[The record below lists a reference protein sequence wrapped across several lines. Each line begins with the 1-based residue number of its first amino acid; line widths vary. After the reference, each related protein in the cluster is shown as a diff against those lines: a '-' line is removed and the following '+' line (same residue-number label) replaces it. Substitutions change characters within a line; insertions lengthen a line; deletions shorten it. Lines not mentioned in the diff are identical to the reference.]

1 MGADRHT
8 RRPGCA
14 DRSRHRVAIA
24 GVSAARHVHRGQER
38 NQGEFRLECRFRRGL
53 ADVGVQVNLQKERFL
68 PRREDVWRKKEKGT
82 T

>member
-1 MGADRHT
+1 MCADRHT
-8 RRPGCA
+8 GRAGGA
-14 DRSRHRVAIA
+14 DRSRHRVAIT
-24 GVSAARHVHRGQER
+24 GVPAARDVHRCQER
-38 NQGEFRLECRFRRGL
+38 NEGELRLKCGFRRGL